1 MSVLAATLLVAGPP
15 GQAAAPA
22 PTPAPIA
29 VTPGSTSPVPAP
41 RVLPAGMDV
50 VQQYEGHSVCDPVAK
65 PGILKLQALLT
76 ATYGPH
82 TFHSTRACAADP
94 SSEHTEG
101 RALDWMVSNRVPA
114 QKAEADAFLSWL
126 LAPDEQGVPGAIA
139 RRMGIMYII
148 WNNQFW
154 RSYAPMGWGELNG
167 CSANKLKPKNYD
179 TSCHR
184 NHVHFS
190 MTWDGAA
197 ALTSYWDGT
206 AQSTDA
212 CPSSRRGGR
221 VGKEPAQLTQVD
233 LPEANILDTRTG
245 QGNNKRVCRLQQDR
259 WSGDGHRL
267 DVKVAGKGR
276 IPTVGAYR
284 AILRITAVDPNAPMG
299 IFVWPT
305 GTKRPSVPSFTAT
318 MNTTAAT
325 DVQVRIGAGG
335 FVSIA
340 NSTGDTNI
348 TATVVGYHRLT

>member
-1 MSVLAATLLVAGPP
+1 M
-15 GQAAAPA
+15 
-22 PTPAPIA
+22 
-29 VTPGSTSPVPAP
+29 
-41 RVLPAGMDV
+41 
-50 VQQYEGHSVCDPVAK
+50 CDPVAK
-65 PGILKLQALLT
+65 PGILNLQALLT

-82 TFHSTRACAADP
+82 TFYSTRSCAADP

-167 CSANKLKPKNYD
+167 CFAKKLKPKNYD

-206 AQSTDA
+206 AQSADA
-212 CPSSRRGGR
+212 CPSSRRGGS
-221 VGKEPAQLTQVD
+221 VGKEPAPLTQVD
-233 LPEANILDTRTG
+233 LPAAKILDTRTG
-245 QGNNKRVCRLQQDR
+245 QGNNKRICRLQQDR

-276 IPTVGAYR
+276 IPTSGAYR

-305 GTKRPSVPSFTAT
+305 GTKRPTAPSFNAS
-318 MNTTAAT
+318 MNTTATA
-325 DVQVRIGAGG
+325 DVPVRIGAGG

-348 TATVVGYHRLT
+348 TATVVGYHHS